1 MDRKKRYK
9 FGQNYLKDPLIINS
23 ILSAIHPIGSKV
35 LEIGPGNGALTSG
48 LAKKH
53 KLTCLE
59 IDPENVEYLSKSLA
73 SESVEIIQADFLSWT
88 PKDDDVFEIIAGNL
102 PYNISSQI
110 LLKILKPSFQ
120 PQFAFF
126 MLQKEV
132 AERIIAKPGSRNWG
146 KLGVKCSLHY
156 QSTILFD
163 VPPESFDIK
172 PKVMS
177 AFIEMQKKISLIK
190 PKLET
195 EFFQFI
201 DAAFQYKRKT
211 LINNLKNS
219 FSQNDLK
226 DLINPK
232 QRPEELST
240 KDYVEL
246 FNQLKK

>member
-1 MDRKKRYK
+1 
-9 FGQNYLKDPLIINS
+9 
-23 ILSAIHPIGSKV
+23 
-35 LEIGPGNGALTSG
+35 
-48 LAKKH
+48 
-53 KLTCLE
+53 
-59 IDPENVEYLSKSLA
+59 
-73 SESVEIIQADFLSWT
+73 
-88 PKDDDVFEIIAGNL
+88 
-102 PYNISSQI
+102 
-110 LLKILKPSFQ
+110 
-120 PQFAFF
+120 
-126 MLQKEV
+126 
-132 AERIIAKPGSRNWG
+132 
-146 KLGVKCSLHY
+146 LHY

-190 PKLET
+190 PELET

-226 DLINPK
+226 DLIDPK
-232 QRPEELST
+232 QRPEELSSE
-240 KDYVEL
+240 DYVEL

>member
-9 FGQNYLKDPLIINS
+9 FGQNYLKDPLIINN
-23 ILSAIHPIGSKV
+23 ILSAVHPIGSKV
-35 LEIGPGNGALTSG
+35 LEIGPGNGALSSS
-48 LAKKH
+48 LAKNH
-53 KLTCLE
+53 RLTCIE
-59 IDPENVEYLSKSLA
+59 IDAENVEYLRKHLESKHG
-73 SESVEIIQADFLSWT
+73 EIIQADFLSWT
-88 PKDDDVFEIIAGNL
+88 PKDDDAFEIIIGNL

-110 LLKILKPSFQ
+110 LLKILRPCFQ

-146 KLGVKCSLHY
+146 KLGVKCALHY
-156 QSTILFD
+156 QSTIMFD

-177 AFIEMQKKISLIK
+177 AFIEMQKKASLIK
-190 PKLET
+190 PELET
-195 EFFQFI
+195 EFFQFV

-219 FSQNDLK
+219 YSQSDLK
-226 DLINPK
+226 NLIDPK
-232 QRPEELST
+232 QRPEELSSEE
-240 KDYVEL
+240 YVDL

>member
-9 FGQNYLKDPLIINS
+9 FGQNYLKDPLIINN
-23 ILSAIHPIGSKV
+23 ILSAVHPIGSKV
-35 LEIGPGNGALTSG
+35 LEIGPGNGALSSS
-48 LAKKH
+48 LAKNH
-53 KLTCLE
+53 RLTCIE
-59 IDPENVEYLSKSLA
+59 IDAENVEYLRKHLESKHG
-73 SESVEIIQADFLSWT
+73 EIIQADFLSWT
-88 PKDDDVFEIIAGNL
+88 PKDDDAFEIIIGNL

-110 LLKILKPSFQ
+110 LLKILRPCFQ

-146 KLGVKCSLHY
+146 KLGVKCALHY

-177 AFIEMQKKISLIK
+177 AFIEMQKKASLIK
-190 PKLET
+190 PELET
-195 EFFQFI
+195 EFFQFV

-219 FSQNDLK
+219 YSQSDLK
-226 DLINPK
+226 NLIDPK
-232 QRPEELST
+232 QRPEELSSEE
-240 KDYVEL
+240 YVDL